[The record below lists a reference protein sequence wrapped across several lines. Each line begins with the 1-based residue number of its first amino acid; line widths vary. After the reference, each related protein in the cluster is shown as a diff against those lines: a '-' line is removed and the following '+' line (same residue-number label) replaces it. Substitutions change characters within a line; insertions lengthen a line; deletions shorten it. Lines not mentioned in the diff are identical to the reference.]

1 MRQGGF
7 CTCGIQTGLE
17 WTPLKVSANV
27 QRAASSG
34 EDCISAMPCASGCI
48 PNITIEVFLKSK
60 VYEKSANNLAVKESQ
75 MKDKRKMMI

>member
-1 MRQGGF
+1 MKQGRLECF
-7 CTCGIQTGLE
+7 CYHLLL

-27 QRAASSG
+27 QWAASSG

-60 VYEKSANNLAVKESQ
+60 VYEKCANNLAMKESQ
-75 MKDKRKMMI
+75 MKDKRKRKI